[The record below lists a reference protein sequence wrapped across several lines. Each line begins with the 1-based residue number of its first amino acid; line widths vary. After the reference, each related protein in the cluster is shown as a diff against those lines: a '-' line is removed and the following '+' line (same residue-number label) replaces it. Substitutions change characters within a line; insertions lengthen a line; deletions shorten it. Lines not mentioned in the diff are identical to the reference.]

1 MQRQTFALNRARAVQ
16 RVKERLISESF
27 PRMQMTLL
35 VALTG
40 GFGLLA
46 SYTLLRLGL
55 ESMALR
61 YPVALFFAYG
71 FFLFLLW
78 LWLRTNADDY
88 ADVPDI
94 SGLMPQTSSAN
105 THSDIFSGKG
115 GTADGGG
122 ASGDYM
128 NSVASIDEGITN
140 PLSEVGDSVASVA
153 DADELAIPLVAIALA
168 AGIALASLYTVY
180 IAPILFAELL
190 VDGALSYALFRHLQG
205 QDPTHW
211 LVNSFRHTVIPFLL
225 TVVFLFASGAVMAIY
240 APGAASVGQ
249 VMAYAGSQRVAR

>member
-1 MQRQTFALNRARAVQ
+1 MQRQNFVINRARAIQ
-16 RVKERLISESF
+16 RVKERLLSESF
-27 PRMQMTLL
+27 PRMQMTLI

-46 SYTLLRLGL
+46 SSLLLRLGL

-61 YPVALFFAYG
+61 YPIALLFAYG
-71 FFLFLLW
+71 FFLLLLW

-88 ADVPDI
+88 AEVPDI
-94 SGLMPQTSSAN
+94 SGLMPRTSSAN
-105 THSDIFSGKG
+105 SHSEAFCGKG

-122 ASGDYM
+122 ASGDYV
-128 NSVASIDEGITN
+128 NSGASIEESITN
-140 PLSEVGDSVASVA
+140 PFSEVGDSVASVA

-168 AGIALASLYTVY
+168 VGIALASLYTVY
-180 IAPILFAELL
+180 IAPVLFAELL
-190 VDGALSYALFRHLQG
+190 VDGALSYALFRRLQG

-211 LVNSFRHTVIPFLL
+211 LVNSFRRTVVPFLV
-225 TVVFLFASGAVMAIY
+225 TAVFLCASGIAMNIY

-249 VMAYAGSQRVAR
+249 VIAYASSQRVER